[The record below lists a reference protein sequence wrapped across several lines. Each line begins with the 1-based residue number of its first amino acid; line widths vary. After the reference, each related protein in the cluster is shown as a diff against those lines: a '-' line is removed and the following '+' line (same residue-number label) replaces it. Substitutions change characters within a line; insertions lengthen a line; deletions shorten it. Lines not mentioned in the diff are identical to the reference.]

1 MTLAYRV
8 INISYN
14 EKIISKEDFTM
25 KSFFKDYWELCKE
38 SNKWMK
44 KHWKGYLVLCFI
56 VSLIYLAPYI
66 VELSKEKRLE
76 NDFSE
81 KEDETC
87 QL

>member
-1 MTLAYRV
+1 MRKLYL
-8 INISYN
+8 
-14 EKIISKEDFTM
+14 KEDFTM

-44 KHWKGYLVLCFI
+44 KHWKGCLVYCFI
-56 VSLIYLAPYI
+56 LFLIGLAPYI
-66 VELSKEKRLE
+66 VELIKEKKLE

-81 KEDETC
+81 KEDEKC

>member
-1 MTLAYRV
+1 
-8 INISYN
+8 
-14 EKIISKEDFTM
+14 M

-56 VSLIYLAPYI
+56 ISLIYFAPAI
-66 VELSKEKRLE
+66 WKLLEEKRHELFSKE
-76 NDFSE
+76 
-81 KEDETC
+81 EDEEC

>member
-1 MTLAYRV
+1 
-8 INISYN
+8 
-14 EKIISKEDFTM
+14 M

-44 KHWKGYLVLCFI
+44 KHRKGYLMLCFI

-81 KEDETC
+81 KEDEKC

>member
-1 MTLAYRV
+1 
-8 INISYN
+8 
-14 EKIISKEDFTM
+14 M

-44 KHWKGYLVLCFI
+44 KHWKGFLVYCFI
-56 VSLIYLAPYI
+56 VSLIYFTPGI
-66 VELSKEKRLE
+66 VELIKEKRLE

-81 KEDETC
+81 KEDEKC

>member
-1 MTLAYRV
+1 
-8 INISYN
+8 
-14 EKIISKEDFTM
+14 M

-44 KHWKGYLVLCFI
+44 KHWKGYLMLCFI

-66 VELSKEKRLE
+66 VKLSKEKRLE

-81 KEDETC
+81 KEDEKC

>member
-1 MTLAYRV
+1 
-8 INISYN
+8 
-14 EKIISKEDFTM
+14 M
-25 KSFFKDYWELCKE
+25 KSFFKDYWELCEE

-44 KHWKGYLVLCFI
+44 KHWKGYPVLCFI

-81 KEDETC
+81 KEDKKC

>member
-1 MTLAYRV
+1 
-8 INISYN
+8 
-14 EKIISKEDFTM
+14 M
-25 KSFFKDYWELCKE
+25 KSFFKDYCELCKE
-38 SNKWMK
+38 SDKWMK

-66 VELSKEKRLE
+66 VELSKEKKLE

-81 KEDETC
+81 KEDETW

>member
-1 MTLAYRV
+1 
-8 INISYN
+8 
-14 EKIISKEDFTM
+14 M

-44 KHWKGYLVLCFI
+44 KHWKGYLMLCFI

-76 NDFSE
+76 
-81 KEDETC
+81 KC

>member
-1 MTLAYRV
+1 
-8 INISYN
+8 
-14 EKIISKEDFTM
+14 M
-25 KSFFKDYWELCKE
+25 KSFFKDYWELCEE
-38 SNKWMK
+38 SNKCMK

-56 VSLIYLAPYI
+56 VSLIYLAPCI

-81 KEDETC
+81 KEDKKC